1 MFNILTKKHGKTYK
15 REIESI
21 KQKIVK
27 ARDRGV
33 CDSEGRTIE
42 KNKQGP
48 REGAGK
54 GDRDRVKHKYDIDD
68 LCKRAEKN
76 VWQRDKAGNGSIQT
90 SAAYRSSAECS
101 SW

>member
-1 MFNILTKKHGKTYK
+1 MFNVKTKKHGKTYK

-42 KNKQGP
+42 RNGQGP

-54 GDRDRVKHKYDIDD
+54 GDRDRVRHKYDIND
-68 LCKRAEKN
+68 LCKRAKKN
-76 VWQRDKAGNGSIQT
+76 LWPRDEFGDLIGD
-90 SAAYRSSAECS
+90 
-101 SW
+101 